1 MILITGAAGYIGTK
15 LVDFLSKRGMP
26 IRAIDNFRVQTV
38 SEINGVPIEK
48 MDLTVEE
55 DVKKMV
61 RDVRTIIHLGAISDV
76 AQCET
81 QARDAVLINLLS
93 LKYLIRE
100 AVNAGVEKIIFPS
113 SFAVYDPR
121 STTITEQSPAN
132 PRNFYGQLKKWAE
145 ELLLAEQE
153 RGNLET
159 VIFRQAN
166 VYGRSRVPK
175 QTVVESFCKALLANQ
190 KIQVRGTGRQTRN
203 FIHVDDVVWA
213 YHQALSPSV
222 RGIYNLGGEET
233 LSIWDLAQ
241 LVNQVGRECLGRSVP
256 IVRRQEGAFKEERT
270 HFAAVDTGKIKTLF
284 RGRKLKSLK
293 EGIREYF
300 LDPA

>member
-15 LVDFLSKRGMP
+15 VVEFLSKQGVP
-26 IRAIDNFRVQTV
+26 IRAIDNFRVQPV

-48 MDLTVEE
+48 MDLTAEE

-61 RDVRTIIHLGAISDV
+61 RDVDTIIHLGAVSDI
-76 AQCET
+76 AQCEI

-100 AVNAGVEKIIFPS
+100 AVNAGVAKIIFPS

-121 STTITEQSPAN
+121 STTITEQSPVN

-145 ELLLAEQE
+145 EMLLAEQA

-159 VIFRQAN
+159 VIFRQSN
-166 VYGRSRVPK
+166 VYGKSWVSK
-175 QTVVESFCKALLANQ
+175 QTVVESFCRALLANQ
-190 KIQVRGTGRQTRN
+190 KILVRGTGRQTRN

-213 YHQALSPSV
+213 YYQALSPSI
-222 RGIYNLGGEET
+222 RGVYNLGGEET
-233 LSIWDLAQ
+233 RSIWDLAL
-241 LVNQVGRECLGRSVP
+241 LVNQVGQECLGRSVP
-256 IVRRQEGAFKEERT
+256 IVRQQEDGFREERT
-270 HFAAVDTGKIKTLF
+270 YFTALDNRKIKTLF
-284 RGRKLKSLK
+284 KGKKMKSLK

-300 LDPA
+300 LEPA